1 MAGVLTSLIV
11 TLRFYR
17 EPLITNI
24 MWRNLLIQVHVLFLI
39 LEQKKLFFLSLDC
52 FSAEHAL
59 SVLYFFGFFFTQAVY
74 QITVLLILNFRGK
87 SILNLEHDTTEHA
100 DKVKNTLI
108 FNTFVLCQVSPFQ
121 LLRSCLYL
129 RCILASTRVVWNSFF
144 Y

>member
-121 LLRSCLYL
+121 LLCSVEFFLL
-129 RCILASTRVVWNSFF
+129 LTTRDP
-144 Y
+144 